1 MHLEV
6 LNYTETNNSKKS
18 SKLKYLLHHKSKSSL
33 KKMSKMSG
41 NIIVEE
47 PTYPV
52 ITIQSSNDKK
62 PNIINKEIHNKENLQ
77 SDNNNVQSNTN
88 SFVKENEDITSS
100 PFKHKHR
107 HLKSLRLSNSLLNL
121 KRKTSSIKISSKSYH
136 SFLMTPL
143 FRNKKNTND
152 TNDTTDSTNIQTAN
166 TYGQPLKNKNSL
178 RVNSNLSMNSTPGD
192 SKYFSDASSAHSF
205 ISSST
210 GNSFFSSLCKRK
222 TGRKVKRKDF
232 SESIKVLG
240 SGATGNIH
248 LVYKKDCPE
257 KYYALKEFI
266 IPQHKLSQ
274 ERERKFFKHLQSEYT
289 IGTIL
294 HHRNIIEVES
304 FIYNDYYKRSR
315 KERHVY
321 QVMEYCNG
329 GDLFER
335 IQSGKMTQGSIL
347 CYFRQLMD
355 GLSYIHS
362 MGVAHRDLK
371 PENIMFKDNK
381 VLKIL
386 DFGSAIMFKTPYSND
401 IIRCSG
407 IVGSEPYMAPEQ
419 FDLKSYDPRAVDIWS
434 CGIIFLAMF
443 YNELPWKS
451 AILSNRKYKMWAE
464 KGISEIIN
472 DLPNGPRQLITRML
486 EPDPNKRIT
495 MEEIYKDKWF
505 KHINCCLDYE
515 IDDVNSNGD
524 NRYLSPRLSFTP
536 SLINSCLRRDPSS
549 AASTLMNNK
558 NSMKSSNGSVT
569 ESDTSYVKDNL
580 SKVSTNVNTNN
591 SAHFEGNNDKK
602 AIFTVESD
610 SDEEKDS
617 NLSTPDTKKE
627 EEEDNIEELK
637 SFWGLDLKCSHEKV
651 SNASFSK

>member
-6 LNYTETNNSKKS
+6 LNYTEVNSSKKS